1 MNIKETYMKNYKKL
15 LIIPIIIFA
24 ISLIIIFQHYSSTGE
39 IVDKDVTLKGGLTI
53 TIYSPIDIP
62 DLKAQLKLEFPK
74 GDIIVRRLTE
84 FGSNEQIGLL
94 IEAAEV
100 EEEELKAVLE
110 EKLNLEL
117 TKDNYSVEQVGSS
130 LGNAFYKQMRTALI
144 LAFIFMAIVILITFR
159 AWIPAFTIVFCA
171 FADMVFVVAIMNL
184 FGMRLSTTGIAA
196 LLMLIGYSI
205 DTDIVITTKALK
217 RKEEGNIVD
226 RMTSGVKTG
235 LTMTISTVVALT
247 VGYFVS
253 QSYVIKEMFLIII
266 LGLIF
271 DVIMTYLFNTG
282 VLVWW
287 TRRKAK
293 Y

>member
-1 MNIKETYMKNYKKL
+1 MKNYKKL
-15 LIIPIIIFA
+15 LIIPLIIFA
-24 ISLIIIFQHYSSTGE
+24 ISLFIIFQHNSSTGE
-39 IVDKDVTLKGGLTI
+39 FIGKDVTLKGGLTI
-53 TIYSPIDIP
+53 TIYSSIDIS
-62 DLKAQLKLEFPK
+62 DLEIQLESEFPQ

-84 FGSNEQIGLL
+84 FGSDTQIGLL

-100 EEEELKAVLE
+100 EEEELKVILE
-110 EKLNLEL
+110 NKLNLEL

-159 AWIPAFTIVFCA
+159 AWIPALTIVFCA
-171 FADMVFVVAIMNL
+171 FADMVFVVAVMDF
-184 FGMRLSTTGIAA
+184 FGMRLSTAGIAA

-217 RKEEGNIVD
+217 RKEEGSIID
-226 RMTSGVKTG
+226 RMASGAKTG
-235 LTMTISTVVALT
+235 LTMTITTITALT

-253 QSYVIKEMFLIII
+253 QSYVLKEMFIIII

-271 DVIMTYLFNTG
+271 DMIMTYLFNTG
-282 VLVWW
+282 VLIWW

-293 Y
+293 Q

>member
-1 MNIKETYMKNYKKL
+1 L
-15 LIIPIIIFA
+15 
-24 ISLIIIFQHYSSTGE
+24 E
-39 IVDKDVTLKGGLTI
+39 I
-53 TIYSPIDIP
+53 
-62 DLKAQLKLEFPK
+62 QLESEFPQ

-84 FGSNEQIGLL
+84 FGSDTQIGLL

-100 EEEELKAVLE
+100 EEEELKVILE
-110 EKLNLEL
+110 NKLNLEL

-159 AWIPAFTIVFCA
+159 AWIPALTIVFCA
-171 FADMVFVVAIMNL
+171 FADMVFVVAVMDF
-184 FGMRLSTTGIAA
+184 FGMRLSTAGIAA

-217 RKEEGNIVD
+217 RKEEGSIID
-226 RMTSGVKTG
+226 RMASGAKTG
-235 LTMTISTVVALT
+235 LTMTITTITALT

-253 QSYVIKEMFLIII
+253 QSYVLKEMFIIII

-271 DVIMTYLFNTG
+271 DMIMTYLFNTG
-282 VLVWW
+282 VLIWW

-293 Y
+293 Q